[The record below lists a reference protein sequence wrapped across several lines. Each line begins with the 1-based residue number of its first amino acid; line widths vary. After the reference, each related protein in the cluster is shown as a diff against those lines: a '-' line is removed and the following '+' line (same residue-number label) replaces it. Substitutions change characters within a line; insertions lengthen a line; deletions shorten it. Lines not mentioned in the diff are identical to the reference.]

1 MQPGYPG
8 QDPYQNQQNP
18 NQNPSD
24 PFGQPGYG
32 QPSYQ
37 QDPYQQQPYPAQ
49 PQPYTDPYA
58 APQPQYPQYGQPD
71 YTQYGQPPPVAPSS
85 GQPNSGQPYSGAPYA
100 DPYGQQPYSAQPYSG
115 QPYSGQPYAAMPQ
128 QGYQVPYAQ
137 PGYLPAGPGGPRP
150 SNTLGLLSMIFGI
163 IAIPFG
169 FCCGVVGI
177 GAGGAAIVM
186 GILGLRKANQ
196 GLATNRGQALAGV
209 ICGALGVIGWIVWL
223 AIYAKSGVFNFNTT
237 TDY

>member
-8 QDPYQNQQNP
+8 QDPYQNQNP

-37 QDPYQQQPYPAQ
+37 QNPYPPQQPYV
-49 PQPYTDPYA
+49 DPYA
-58 APQPQYPQYGQPD
+58 APQPQYPQYGQPE
-71 YTQYGQPPPVAPSS
+71 YTQYGQPPTSGTPSS
-85 GQPNSGQPYSGAPYA
+85 GQPSSGQPYA

-115 QPYSGQPYAAMPQ
+115 QPYSGQP
-128 QGYQVPYAQ
+128 Q
-137 PGYLPAGPGGPRP
+137 PGYSVPYGQPGYPMPMGPPGARP

-169 FCCGVVGI
+169 FCCGIVGI

-209 ICGALGVIGWIVWL
+209 ICGALGVIVWIIWL
-223 AIYAKSGVFNFNTT
+223 AIYAKSGVFNFHTT
-237 TDY
+237 SEY